1 MKADSI
7 AVHPEGLATLVE
19 QLTGLADRLMAD
31 GAALHELDRP
41 LLGGS
46 DPANELADIVTAN
59 MSSTAASV
67 MACGGALRGLA
78 RVARVAEVSY
88 RTTEQQVAARWSAM
102 VQSFADINDRPVDR
116 GSPIGSR
123 PSG

>member
-1 MKADSI
+1 MTDSI
-7 AVHPEGLATLVE
+7 AVHPDGLAALVG
-19 QLTGLADRLMAD
+19 QLTGLADRLIAD
-31 GAALHELDRP
+31 GAALQELDRP

-46 DPANELADIVTAN
+46 GPANELADTLTAN

-67 MACGGALRGLA
+67 MACGVALRGLA
-78 RVARVAEVSY
+78 HVAEVAEVGY

-102 VQSFADINDRPVDR
+102 AHAFADINDRAVDR
-116 GSPIGSR
+116 RSRVGSR